1 MDSLIVLR
9 LAYFVSVGL
18 FLPRDALQWKA
29 RSCDRMS
36 PVRLSV
42 CLSVC
47 NVDGLWYIYISL
59 FIVKHDSK
67 RKEKVKQLGHKDY
80 NAHTQ

>member
-47 NVDGLWYIYISL
+47 NVDGLWFIYIYIYI
-59 FIVKHDSK
+59 FIH
-67 RKEKVKQLGHKDY
+67 RK
-80 NAHTQ
+80 AR